1 VSARRA
7 GVLALSL
14 SLMLGA
20 CGGGADAGDVTGTL
34 PAPASVRITAPATQ
48 LYVGQTV
55 QLNAQALNAEGGDLA
70 AGDAKWSS
78 SNRAVAQVGETGL
91 LMALTPGA
99 ATLTA
104 TIAGKSGTVLFSVE
118 DLPSLD
124 VTVQVT
130 TQFLPA
136 TITVRRGG
144 TVRFVFS
151 GSQQN
156 ITFGTAFA
164 GAPTN
169 IVNTTTGTVAR
180 AFFTLGDFRYE
191 STLNPGVVG
200 VVQVR

>member
-1 VSARRA
+1 MTSA
-7 GVLALSL
+7 LALGL

-20 CGGGADAGDVTGTL
+20 CGGGGDAGDVTGTL
-34 PAPASVRITAPATQ
+34 PVPASVRIMAPATQ

-55 QLNAQALNAEGGDLA
+55 QLDAQALNADGGDLA

-78 SNRAVAQVGETGL
+78 SNVAVAQVGETGL
-91 LMALTPGA
+91 LMALSPGA

-104 TIAGKSGTVLFSVE
+104 TIAGKSGTLALSVE
-118 DLPSLD
+118 ELPSLD

-136 TITVRRGG
+136 TIKVRRGG
-144 TVRFVFS
+144 VVRFVFS

-156 ITFGTAFA
+156 ITFSTAFA

-180 AFFTLGDFRYE
+180 SFFTLGDFRYE
-191 STLNPGVVG
+191 STLNPGVAG